1 MTIYKALKNLSHVK
15 TGERLNAGSFCTD
28 NNDAEDAEAV
38 VVGGIIWRAGYL
50 AKRAQNDI
58 NILLGYALD
67 IVDEQ
72 HDDYATLLDAG
83 FISEEAEDEI

>member
-1 MTIYKALKNLSHVK
+1 MTIYKALKNLSHIK

-28 NNDAEDAEAV
+28 NNVAEDTEAV
-38 VVGGIIWRAGYL
+38 EVGGIIWRDGYL
-50 AKRAQNDI
+50 SKRAQNDV

-72 HDDYATLLDAG
+72 HDDYATLLNVG
-83 FISEEAEDEI
+83 LISEEAEDEI